1 MTKEIKG
8 TIYKLTYTATWHE
21 FVECISKT
29 ELFEYVARQNL
40 AGYGIT
46 SVVEV
51 CKDGRTPKVAVFSD
65 KEYKQ
70 IYNRLKKGKDA
81 LSHNDEESDY
91 VYVCYE
97 VNYYELCYENETVQ
111 ELCVK
116 DTFDKAYQFLEE
128 RVSSGLSDGFVEDIN
143 DAEETKETIEKA
155 IRENS
160 LFALTMYLH
169 EQENDNE
176 SYCIVIERKKVE

>member
-1 MTKEIKG
+1 MSKEIKG

-21 FVECISKT
+21 FVECTNKT

-40 AGYGIT
+40 EGHGVT
-46 SVVEV
+46 SVVEI
-51 CKDGRTPKVAVFSD
+51 CKDGSTPKVAVLSD

-70 IYNRLKKGKDA
+70 IYNRLKKGKNA
-81 LSHNDEESDY
+81 LSNSDEESDF

-97 VNYYELCYENETVQ
+97 VNYHELCYENETVQ

-116 DTFDKAYQFLEE
+116 DTFDKAYQFLEN
-128 RVSSGLSDGFVEDIN
+128 RVSSGLSAGFVEDIN
-143 DAEETKETIEKA
+143 DAEETKETIEKE

-160 LFALTMYLH
+160 CFSLTMFFQ

-176 SYCIVIERKKVE
+176 SYCICIERKRVE